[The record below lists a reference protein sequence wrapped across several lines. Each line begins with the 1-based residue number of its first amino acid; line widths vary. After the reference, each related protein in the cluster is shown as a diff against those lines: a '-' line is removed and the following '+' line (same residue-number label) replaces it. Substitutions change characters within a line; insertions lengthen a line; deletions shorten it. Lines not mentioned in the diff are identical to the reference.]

1 MTQKA
6 KGPAEVAAS
15 PSRIETSPDM
25 KEFNMDSNSTQNA
38 GAASQSDFDLFDME
52 TPICEIKTFLYMVQ
66 VMWEGIPIEKNSRFP
81 NDKLLICSR
90 ERSEAISFSIL
101 EAQDKANALFH
112 MWDQITTQAHRARA
126 VS

>member
-15 PSRIETSPDM
+15 TPSQVQTPD
-25 KEFNMDSNSTQNA
+25 KGLKNMDSNSTQSA
-38 GAASQSDFDLFDME
+38 EPASQSDFDLFDME

-66 VMWEGIPIEKNSRFP
+66 VMWEGIPIEKSSRFP
-81 NDKLLICSR
+81 NDKLMICSR
-90 ERSEAISFSIL
+90 DRSEAISFSIL

-126 VS
+126 AS

>member
-15 PSRIETSPDM
+15 TPSQVQTPDKGM
-25 KEFNMDSNSTQNA
+25 KNMDSNSTQH
-38 GAASQSDFDLFDME
+38 ASTAIQPDFKLADLE
-52 TPICEIKTFLYMVQ
+52 TPICEIKTFLFMLQ
-66 VMWEGIPIEKNSRFP
+66 IMWEGITIEKNSRFP
-81 NDKLLICSR
+81 NDKLMICSR
-90 ERSEAISFSIL
+90 DRSEAISFSIL

-126 VS
+126 AS